1 MTMMRRLIA
10 AAVLL
15 AASLPLV
22 AQEST
27 SSYEFI
33 LAKLDAG
40 QGKYDQA
47 LSRIDRLIEKEPAS
61 ADLLFE
67 RAMILIDAGR
77 VERAESELR
86 KVVTANPDF
95 YDAQRVL
102 GRMLL
107 DRAGNDRAKV
117 EDSLV
122 HLQAAFRLNGDDLS
136 TGAMLSQVLI
146 GLNRLPDAE
155 KTLSVLVER
164 APDQRSFN
172 FTYAQVLTKLGR
184 GNEAKK
190 YLERTVTLDPAFGP
204 AVMQLIDIYEKED
217 DWQRA
222 AEVMGPI
229 VEQDPLNLDLQRQQG
244 LYWLRAG
251 DAERARAAF
260 TSLTAA
266 DPKDVRSLFF
276 LAESLTDLERY
287 DEADPIYRKLIAAAP
302 EDADFL
308 SSLALSQVAQKKFD
322 EAAKTFKAVLALPK
336 VPDNVSVLA
345 RTQLAF
351 IALQKEQYDA
361 AVDAARPVLLFHDKP
376 NTQAINIAVEAL
388 RRAKKPR
395 EAIALLEPLTARFAS
410 DPFVNARMIEM
421 LVRNGEKDKARAAAA
436 AQSKLGM
443 RNTVTAAEAF
453 IQADDYP
460 TAIAILRDASKAAP
474 ADVDL
479 AFQLASAYERSGDHA
494 TAEKAFLAILEK
506 NPEHAAT
513 LNYLGYMW
521 ADGNRNLDRA
531 ASMLERAVGQEP
543 KNGAYL
549 DSLGWA
555 YYRQGK
561 FDLALRFLTEATSL
575 MPRDPTVAEHLADVY
590 AKMGDSPK
598 ALDLY
603 RRLLTMAPEQELEA
617 QVKAKI
623 AELEKKLASARQ

>member
-1 MTMMRRLIA
+1 
-10 AAVLL
+10 
-15 AASLPLV
+15 
-22 AQEST
+22 
-27 SSYEFI
+27 
-33 LAKLDAG
+33 
-40 QGKYDQA
+40 
-47 LSRIDRLIEKEPAS
+47 
-61 ADLLFE
+61 
-67 RAMILIDAGR
+67 
-77 VERAESELR
+77 
-86 KVVTANPDF
+86 
-95 YDAQRVL
+95 
-102 GRMLL
+102 
-107 DRAGNDRAKV
+107 
-117 EDSLV
+117 
-122 HLQAAFRLNGDDLS
+122 
-136 TGAMLSQVLI
+136 
-146 GLNRLPDAE
+146 
-155 KTLSVLVER
+155 
-164 APDQRSFN
+164 
-172 FTYAQVLTKLGR
+172 
-184 GNEAKK
+184 
-190 YLERTVTLDPAFGP
+190 
-204 AVMQLIDIYEKED
+204 
-217 DWQRA
+217 
-222 AEVMGPI
+222 
-229 VEQDPLNLDLQRQQG
+229 
-244 LYWLRAG
+244 
-251 DAERARAAF
+251 
-260 TSLTAA
+260 
-266 DPKDVRSLFF
+266 
-276 LAESLTDLERY
+276 
-287 DEADPIYRKLIAAAP
+287 
-302 EDADFL
+302 
-308 SSLALSQVAQKKFD
+308 
-322 EAAKTFKAVLALPK
+322 VLALPK
-336 VPDNVSVLA
+336 VPDNVGVLA

-351 IALQKEQYDA
+351 IALQKEEYEA

-436 AQSKLGM
+436 AQSKLGT

-453 IQADDYP
+453 IQAEDFP
-460 TAIAILRDASKAAP
+460 SAIVILRDAAKATP

-494 TAEKAFLAILEK
+494 TAEKSFLSILEK